1 MTMQRVLGLLLVV
14 VLVVLATLFMR
25 LATTPAAVK
34 PVPSV
39 ASETTPETSPPM
51 PVVEKRKVLV
61 ARKVIHAGQFI
72 DKSDLAWGE
81 MDVSG
86 YNWISSSDYSLSQFA
101 GSVAIDTIMANT
113 VVPYDA
119 VVRPEQHGF
128 LAAVLAPGMRAAS
141 IPVNDVT
148 VGAGLIGPGDY
159 VDVLLTFYANS
170 DRGAWSMA
178 QGGDINMLTNKT
190 LVTGV
195 RVIAINRR
203 SLADP
208 EQELGRKLTTATV
221 EVSAEGAQQLAL
233 AAHMGSLS
241 MTLRSQRQPGS
252 DNEQM
257 ELWVGDIHTA
267 SDQLKPKPGLVL
279 MRGQQTQVVGF
290 SQEDDNTNDNDS
302 NDDDKG

>member
-1 MTMQRVLGLLLVV
+1 MTAQRILGLLLVI
-14 VLVVLATLFMR
+14 VLLVLAALFVR
-25 LATTPAAVK
+25 IASVPAPENNAVAK
-34 PVPSV
+34 PHV
-39 ASETTPETSPPM
+39 AVTEPA
-51 PVVEKRKVLV
+51 VVIENRKVLV
-61 ARKVIHAGQFI
+61 ARKTIQAGQFV
-72 DKSDLAWGE
+72 DKSDLTWGE

-86 YNWISSSDYSLSQFA
+86 YNWISSDDYSLSQFA
-101 GSVAIDTIMANT
+101 GSVAISTISANSL
-113 VVPYDA
+113 VPYDA
-119 VVRPEQHGF
+119 VVRPEQQGF

-170 DRGAWSMA
+170 DRGAWSMT

-190 LVTGV
+190 LATGV

-221 EVSAEGAQQLAL
+221 EVSASAAQQLAL

-241 MTLRSQRQPGS
+241 MTLRSQREPGS
-252 DNEQM
+252 DAEQM

-279 MRGQQTQVVGF
+279 MRGQQTQIVGF
-290 SQEDDNTNDNDS
+290 SQEDENTNEDDN
-302 NDDDKG
+302 NENGNG